1 MKNKNYYI
9 NPEEDDKRTNERLE
23 RLLSRSFARYWKRKR
38 VFDICMASIL
48 LICTFPVMLLVALAI
63 KLEDMKSPVVYKQK
77 RIGRHGKP
85 FDLYKFRTM
94 VMNADEL
101 KAQLMDR
108 NEMDGPVF
116 KMKDDPRI
124 THMGRFLR
132 RTSLDELPQFYNV
145 LKGDMSVVGPRPPLP
160 EEVEQYDD
168 YQKLRLLVT
177 PGITC
182 IWQTQPNRN
191 SIAFDD
197 WVDMDLDY
205 IERRTMCFDLKL
217 ILKTPFVMIKRDGR

>member
-48 LICTFPVMLLVALAI
+48 LICTSPVMLLVALAI

>member
-48 LICTFPVMLLVALAI
+48 LICTSPVMLLVALAI
-63 KLEDMKSPVVYKQK
+63 KLEDMKSPVVYMQK

>member
-48 LICTFPVMLLVALAI
+48 LICTSPVMFLVALAI

-101 KAQLMDR
+101 KAQLMDQ